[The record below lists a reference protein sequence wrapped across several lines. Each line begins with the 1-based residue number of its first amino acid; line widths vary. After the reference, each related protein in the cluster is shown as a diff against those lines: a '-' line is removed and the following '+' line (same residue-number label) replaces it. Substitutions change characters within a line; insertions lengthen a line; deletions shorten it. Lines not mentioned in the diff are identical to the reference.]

1 MNDMSNNDIWDFIL
15 ENGIATYEELSL
27 VVCINGM
34 NEESL
39 NAVLYARTGYH
50 TIDQIDGE

>member
-1 MNDMSNNDIWDFIL
+1 MNNNEIWDFIL
-15 ENGIATYEELSL
+15 DNGIATYEELSL

-50 TIDQIDGE
+50 TIDQIDEWQGV